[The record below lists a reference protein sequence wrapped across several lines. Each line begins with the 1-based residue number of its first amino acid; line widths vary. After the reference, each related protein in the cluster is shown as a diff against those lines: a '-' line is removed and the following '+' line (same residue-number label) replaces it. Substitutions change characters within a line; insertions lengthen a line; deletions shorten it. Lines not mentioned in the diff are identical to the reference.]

1 MKYFHLVCLIVVA
14 VALALKAQTSSTS
27 LLVET
32 NTAPALRTNVP
43 TEIRPTEIHS
53 QAARF
58 YMKSNVFV
66 YIGNVHVDNPQ
77 MQLWCELLTLEAPKM
92 EHGEKYNRATA
103 ETNVVIDFVTGT
115 APNLTTN
122 HATSDKAVYTS
133 IITNIVAL
141 PAQDWQTSSV
151 VVLTGNPV
159 VTNNQGV
166 TRMDPIIYDRIADVI
181 SSTNF
186 KGMDVN
192 PGQTNNNSTFFETPA
207 AKPATTHGRG
217 K

>member
-32 NTAPALRTNVP
+32 NTPVVRTNVP
-43 TEIRPTEIHS
+43 TEIRPTEINS
-53 QAARF
+53 RAAQF

-66 YIGNVHVDNPQ
+66 YVGDVHVDNPQ
-77 MQLWCELLTLEAPKM
+77 MQLWCERLTLEAPKL
-92 EHGEKYNRATA
+92 EHGEKFNRGTA

-122 HATSDKAVYTS
+122 HAVSDKAVYTS
-133 IITNIVAL
+133 IITNILPL
-141 PAQDWQTSSV
+141 PAQLWQTSSI

-166 TRMDPIIYDRIADVI
+166 TRMDPIIWDRIADVI

-186 KGMDVN
+186 KGMDIN
-192 PGQTNNNSTFFETPA
+192 PQQTNNNSTFFETPT
-207 AKPATTHGRG
+207 AKPG
-217 K
+217 KAGAPK